1 MAVMMRIGIFGGGQ
15 LARMLTQAA
24 ITLGLETVIFERFA
38 DSPAGRLTR
47 REVVGAWEEAE
58 ALARFA
64 EQCDL
69 VTLENEFVD
78 ATILATLEDRGLPV
92 FPTAATVAVVQDKLT
107 QKERI
112 ASAGLSVPAFQGV
125 ASPDEV
131 LQTGKMLGWPMVLKA
146 RRNGYDGYG
155 NATLRNAEDVGP
167 AWERLSKGGNSLL
180 VEAWVPFVR
189 ELAVMVVR
197 GRTGETKAYPVVE
210 TVQRDHICHV
220 VRVPAPLSPT
230 EANRATELA
239 VNAVRAVD
247 GVGIFGVEL
256 FALPDGQMQY
266 NEMAPRPH
274 NSGHYTI
281 EACVC
286 SQFENHV
293 RAVLGWPLGDVR
305 LREPA
310 AVMINLLGQR
320 QGTVEP
326 EALEAALAIP
336 GAHVH
341 LYGKREVRI
350 GRKMG
355 HVTAYGATLA
365 EAEARARQA
374 ADLVAI

>member
-1 MAVMMRIGIFGGGQ
+1 MRIGIFGGGQ

-47 REVVGAWEEAE
+47 REVVGAWDDPEV
-58 ALARFA
+58 LAHFA

-78 ATILATLEDRGLPV
+78 ARILATLEDRGVPV

-112 ASAGLSVPAFQGV
+112 AAAGLSVPAFQGV
-125 ASPDEV
+125 TWPDEV
-131 LQTGKMLGWPMVLKA
+131 LQAGKILGWPMVLKA

-155 NATLRNAEDVGP
+155 NATLRNAEDIGP
-167 AWERLSKGGNSLL
+167 AWERLSKGGSALL

-220 VRVPAPLSPT
+220 VRVPAPLSLA

-247 GVGIFGVEL
+247 GIGIFGIEL

-320 QGTVEP
+320 NGTVEP

-341 LYGKREVRI
+341 LYGKREARI

-355 HVTAYGATLA
+355 HVTAYGATMA